1 MALIKVGNFS
11 QDITNFDPAN
21 DQLDFGNISVHSLIL
36 GQEPDGTAT
45 IVYPWQPNQFQRILG
60 ANGQG
65 IQWSDLS
72 EGNFAPVGNEHLRGD
87 IGGVF
92 SWEKGIGPAFD
103 PGNPDRE
110 STVYIRSHE
119 RDSVTTI
126 ENFDPVTDKINFL
139 YFGTRER
146 LSVVNEGAD
155 LVISSE
161 PIGQRFV
168 FKGVQKEELIGA
180 NLEFHFDQIQE
191 DLLDRAFGF
200 QPEQLSLVNRT
211 MLFTPEGG
219 PTDGFQTRVGAF
231 VTASGEAPGQPRS
244 LEESTRQIQ
253 ERAEQQQASE
263 QTPQEMGSG
272 MPMDMDMDMDMG
284 MDMDMTPPDLTN
296 VVMNLPGGSNVHNSC
311 LQLEVDGS
319 LWWGGGMGGNLIVRN
334 PMGFAVDDWEVSFLT
349 PHDQFQS
356 WAGNAIVE
364 DAGNGL
370 NRVTFTPADWNDSI
384 PANGEISIS
393 FNAQG
398 EGTPNSGSLTR
409 SNFFAPA
416 SMSMEMGTEMAMA
429 MPMEAEMAMPMSVNI
444 EMAVT
449 PSDVVASSPMDVVMA
464 PMPELRQQTQMAS
477 AEAVVQVPEVT
488 DPLGRSIQAEL
499 ETTSDSGPDSR
510 PGDSVSRLYDSTQNQ
525 YLLSSNQFEIDLLT
539 GDGWRD
545 EGVVYTAPVES
556 TADVFR
562 FYVSPEGRHFYTAS
576 EGERDIVLGDQEA
589 FSGWQYEGLAFSAYS
604 TGDYPEDAVAV
615 VRYFNVETGSHL
627 YSTSAVEQDLL
638 NQDSSWMNEGV
649 AWYGESIVAVEALF

>member
-1 MALIKVGNFS
+1 MALIQVGNFS

-36 GQEPDGTAT
+36 GEEPDGTAT

-65 IQWSDLS
+65 IQWSDLTES
-72 EGNFAPVGNEHLRGD
+72 NFAPVGNEHLRGD

-103 PGNPDRE
+103 PGNPDRD

-126 ENFDPVTDKINFL
+126 ENFDPATDKINFL

-146 LSVVNEGAD
+146 LSVENEGAD

-161 PIGQRFV
+161 PIGQRFI

-200 QPEQLSLVNRT
+200 QPEQLSLVDRT

-263 QTPQEMGSG
+263 QQMPNAMGSDMD
-272 MPMDMDMDMDMG
+272 MPMDMPMEPDMEMG
-284 MDMDMTPPDLTN
+284 MDMEMTPPDLTK

-356 WAGNAIVE
+356 WAGNATVE

-398 EGTPNSGSLTR
+398 EGMPNSGSLTR

-416 SMSMEMGTEMAMA
+416 QASMAMEMGMDMGMEMDMDMDMDMGMDMGMEMPAMA
-429 MPMEAEMAMPMSVNI
+429 
-444 EMAVT
+444 
-449 PSDVVASSPMDVVMA
+449 SDVITGQAMDVA
-464 PMPELRQQTQMAS
+464 NSSASESLELIRNAS
-477 AEAVVQVPEVT
+477 GYAIARGDASIALVDRSGQALSDATSERWDFLAAKDAFGGGFRVLAEGE
-488 DPLGRSIQAEL
+488 
-499 ETTSDSGPDSR
+499 
-510 PGDSVSRLYDSTQNQ
+510 GDRDG
-525 YLLSSNQFEIDLLT
+525 QF
-539 GDGWRD
+539 R
-545 EGVVYTAPVES
+545 
-556 TADVFR
+556 VFR
-562 FYVSPEGRHFYTAS
+562 FSEDGELFGRGRWIS
-576 EGERDIVLGDQEA
+576 EDKAIRCGFEACYGVDLNGDGELAGFAGFPMPGMVMADQA
-589 FSGWQYEGLAFSAYS
+589 M
-604 TGDYPEDAVAV
+604 TV
-615 VRYFNVETGSHL
+615 
-627 YSTSAVEQDLL
+627 
-638 NQDSSWMNEGV
+638 
-649 AWYGESIVAVEALF
+649 

>member
-1 MALIKVGNFS
+1 MARIQVGNFS

-36 GQEPDGTAT
+36 GEEPNGTAT

-65 IQWSDLS
+65 VQWSDLS
-72 EGNFAPVGNEHLRGD
+72 ESNFAPVGNEHLRGD

-103 PGNPDRE
+103 SGNPDRE

-146 LSVVNEGAD
+146 LSVVNEGSD

-168 FKGVQKEELIGA
+168 FKGVQKEQLIGA

-200 QPEQLSLVNRT
+200 QPEQLSLVDRT

-253 ERAEQQQASE
+253 ERAEQQEVAE
-263 QTPQEMGSG
+263 QTSQDMGSE
-272 MPMDMDMDMDMG
+272 MDMG
-284 MDMDMTPPDLTN
+284 MDLGMDMAPPDLTK

-356 WAGNAIVE
+356 WAGNATVE

-398 EGTPNSGSLTR
+398 EGMPNSGSLTR

-416 SMSMEMGTEMAMA
+416 QASMTMEMGMETGMNMSMGMDMSAMTPDVITGQVMDA
-429 MPMEAEMAMPMSVNI
+429 VNPLASQSLELI
-444 EMAVT
+444 GNDSGYAIARGDETIALVRRSGKAL
-449 PSDVVASSPMDVVMA
+449 SDA
-464 PMPELRQQTQMAS
+464 
-477 AEAVVQVPEVT
+477 
-488 DPLGRSIQAEL
+488 
-499 ETTSDSGPDSR
+499 TSDRWDFLAAKDAFGGGFR
-510 PGDSVSRLYDSTQNQ
+510 VLAEGEGDRDG
-525 YLLSSNQFEIDLLT
+525 QF
-539 GDGWRD
+539 R
-545 EGVVYTAPVES
+545 
-556 TADVFR
+556 VFR
-562 FYVSPEGRHFYTAS
+562 FDE
-576 EGERDIVLGDQEA
+576 EGELFGRGRWISEEKAISRGLEAGFATDLNGDGELTGV
-589 FSGWQYEGLAFSAYS
+589 SGFPMPGMVMADQGM
-604 TGDYPEDAVAV
+604 TV
-615 VRYFNVETGSHL
+615 
-627 YSTSAVEQDLL
+627 
-638 NQDSSWMNEGV
+638 
-649 AWYGESIVAVEALF
+649 

>member
-272 MPMDMDMDMDMG
+272 MPMDMDMGMDMDMDMDMG
-284 MDMDMTPPDLTN
+284 MDMDMTPPDLTK

-356 WAGNAIVE
+356 WAGNATVE

-398 EGTPNSGSLTR
+398 EGMPNSGSLTR

-416 SMSMEMGTEMAMA
+416 QASMTMEMGMDMDMDMDMGMEMGARME
-429 MPMEAEMAMPMSVNI
+429 MPMEVGMEMGSGMEMEMNMSAMS
-444 EMAVT
+444 
-449 PSDVVASSPMDVVMA
+449 SDVVTGQLMDVA
-464 PMPELRQQTQMAS
+464 NPLASESLELIGNDSGYAIARGDGLIAL
-477 AEAVVQVPEVT
+477 VR
-488 DPLGRSIQAEL
+488 RSGKAL
-499 ETTSDSGPDSR
+499 SDATSDWWDFLAAKDAFGGGFR
-510 PGDSVSRLYDSTQNQ
+510 VLAEGEGDRDG
-525 YLLSSNQFEIDLLT
+525 QF
-539 GDGWRD
+539 R
-545 EGVVYTAPVES
+545 
-556 TADVFR
+556 VFR
-562 FYVSPEGRHFYTAS
+562 FDE
-576 EGERDIVLGDQEA
+576 EGELFGRGRWISEEKAISRGLEVAFAIDLNGD
-589 FSGWQYEGLAFSAYS
+589 G
-604 TGDYPEDAVAV
+604 
-615 VRYFNVETGSHL
+615 
-627 YSTSAVEQDLL
+627 
-638 NQDSSWMNEGV
+638 
-649 AWYGESIVAVEALF
+649 

>member
-1 MALIKVGNFS
+1 MARISVGNFS
-11 QDITNFDPAN
+11 EDITNFDPSS

-60 ANGQG
+60 VDGQG
-65 IQWSDLS
+65 LQWSDLDES
-72 EGNFAPVGNEHLRGD
+72 NFAPVGNEHLRGD

-103 PGNPDRE
+103 IDNPDRD

-119 RDSVTTI
+119 RGRVTTI
-126 ENFDPVTDKINFL
+126 ENFDPLTDKINFL

-146 LSVVNEGAD
+146 LSVENEGSD

-161 PIGQRFV
+161 PIGQRFI
-168 FKGVQKEELIGA
+168 FKGIQKEQLIGA

-200 QPEQLSLVNRT
+200 QPEQLSLVDRT

-231 VTASGEAPGQPRS
+231 VTASGEAPGQPET
-244 LEESTRQIQ
+244 LEESTRLIQ
-253 ERAEQQQASE
+253 ERAELQQDSADA
-263 QTPQEMGSG
+263 PQDLGSG
-272 MPMDMDMDMDMG
+272 MEMDAGMG
-284 MDMDMTPPDLTN
+284 MEMDMTPPDLTD

-311 LQLEVDGS
+311 LLLEVDGS

-356 WAGNAIVE
+356 WAGGVTVE

-370 NRVTFTPADWNDSI
+370 NRVTFTPADWNNSI

-398 EGTPNSGSLTR
+398 EGLPDSGSLTN

-416 SMSMEMGTEMAMA
+416 QALMTMDMDMDMDMSALA
-429 MPMEAEMAMPMSVNI
+429 
-444 EMAVT
+444 
-449 PSDVVASSPMDVVMA
+449 SDVITGQLTESANPLAAVST
-464 PMPELRQQTQMAS
+464 ELINKGSGYAIARDGELIDLVGRSGQALSDGTSAQWNFLAAKKAS
-477 AEAVVQVPEVT
+477 AGGFRV
-488 DPLGRSIQAEL
+488 LAEG
-499 ETTSDSGPDSR
+499 ENKRDG
-510 PGDSVSRLYDSTQNQ
+510 
-525 YLLSSNQFEIDLLT
+525 QF
-539 GDGWRD
+539 R
-545 EGVVYTAPVES
+545 
-556 TADVFR
+556 VFR
-562 FYVSPEGRHFYTAS
+562 FSD
-576 EGERDIVLGDQEA
+576 EGELFGRGRWVSEA
-589 FSGWQYEGLAFSAYS
+589 RSISSGWEARYGVDINGDGELTGLP
-604 TGDYPEDAVAV
+604 GLVDD
-615 VRYFNVETGSHL
+615 GSL
-627 YSTSAVEQDLL
+627 SAV
-638 NQDSSWMNEGV
+638 
-649 AWYGESIVAVEALF
+649 F

>member
-11 QDITNFDPAN
+11 QDITNFDPVN
-21 DQLDFGNISVHSLIL
+21 DQLDFGSISVHSLIL

-60 ANGQG
+60 ENGQG
-65 IQWSDLS
+65 IQWSDLN

-146 LSVVNEGAD
+146 LLVENEGAD

-168 FKGVQKEELIGA
+168 FRGVQKEQLIGA

-191 DLLDRAFGF
+191 DLLDKAFGF
-200 QPEQLSLVNRT
+200 QPEQLSLVDRT

-219 PTDGFQTRVGAF
+219 PTDGSQTRVGAF
-231 VTASGEAPGQPRS
+231 VTASGEAPGQPES

-253 ERAEQQQASE
+253 ERAEQQQPVEQAS
-263 QTPQEMGSG
+263 QARDSEMN
-272 MPMDMDMDMDMG
+272 MPMDLGMGSEMNMG
-284 MDMDMTPPDLTN
+284 MEMQMTPPNLTD
-296 VVMNLPGGSNVHNSC
+296 VVMNLPSGSNVHNSC

-334 PMGFAVDDWEVSFLT
+334 PMGFAIDGWEVSFLT

-356 WAGNAIVE
+356 W
-364 DAGNGL
+364 
-370 NRVTFTPADWNDSI
+370 
-384 PANGEISIS
+384 
-393 FNAQG
+393 
-398 EGTPNSGSLTR
+398 
-409 SNFFAPA
+409 
-416 SMSMEMGTEMAMA
+416 
-429 MPMEAEMAMPMSVNI
+429 
-444 EMAVT
+444 
-449 PSDVVASSPMDVVMA
+449 
-464 PMPELRQQTQMAS
+464 
-477 AEAVVQVPEVT
+477 
-488 DPLGRSIQAEL
+488 
-499 ETTSDSGPDSR
+499 
-510 PGDSVSRLYDSTQNQ
+510 
-525 YLLSSNQFEIDLLT
+525 QF
-539 GDGWRD
+539 
-545 EGVVYTAPVES
+545 
-556 TADVFR
+556 
-562 FYVSPEGRHFYTAS
+562 
-576 EGERDIVLGDQEA
+576 
-589 FSGWQYEGLAFSAYS
+589 FSGHHQLRSCE
-604 TGDYPEDAVAV
+604 
-615 VRYFNVETGSHL
+615 
-627 YSTSAVEQDLL
+627 
-638 NQDSSWMNEGV
+638 
-649 AWYGESIVAVEALF
+649 

>member
-1 MALIKVGNFS
+1 MARIQVGNFS

-36 GQEPDGTAT
+36 GEEPDGTAT

-72 EGNFAPVGNEHLRGD
+72 ESNFAPVGNEHLRGD

-103 PGNPDRE
+103 SGNPDRE

-168 FKGVQKEELIGA
+168 FKGVQKEQLIGA

-200 QPEQLSLVNRT
+200 QPEQLSLVDRT

-253 ERAEQQQASE
+253 ERAEQQEVAE
-263 QTPQEMGSG
+263 QTSQDMGSE
-272 MPMDMDMDMDMG
+272 MDMG
-284 MDMDMTPPDLTN
+284 MDLGMDMAPPDLTK

-356 WAGNAIVE
+356 WAGNATVE

-398 EGTPNSGSLTR
+398 EGMPNSGSLTR

-416 SMSMEMGTEMAMA
+416 QASMTMDMDMSAMTPDVITGQVMDA
-429 MPMEAEMAMPMSVNI
+429 VN
-444 EMAVT
+444 
-449 PSDVVASSPMDVVMA
+449 PLASQSL
-464 PMPELRQQTQMAS
+464 ELIGNS
-477 AEAVVQVPEVT
+477 AGYAIARGDESIALV
-488 DPLGRSIQAEL
+488 GRSGQTLSDA
-499 ETTSDSGPDSR
+499 TSDQWDFLAARDAFGSGFR
-510 PGDSVSRLYDSTQNQ
+510 VLAEGEGDRDG
-525 YLLSSNQFEIDLLT
+525 QF
-539 GDGWRD
+539 R
-545 EGVVYTAPVES
+545 
-556 TADVFR
+556 VFR
-562 FYVSPEGRHFYTAS
+562 FSE
-576 EGERDIVLGDQEA
+576 EGELFGRGRWISEEKAISCGLEA
-589 FSGWQYEGLAFSAYS
+589 CYGVDLNIDGELSDFSGFPMPGMVIADQGM
-604 TGDYPEDAVAV
+604 TV
-615 VRYFNVETGSHL
+615 
-627 YSTSAVEQDLL
+627 
-638 NQDSSWMNEGV
+638 
-649 AWYGESIVAVEALF
+649 

>member
-272 MPMDMDMDMDMG
+272 MPMDMDMG
-284 MDMDMTPPDLTN
+284 MDMDMTPPDLTK

-356 WAGNAIVE
+356 WAGNATVE

-398 EGTPNSGSLTR
+398 EGMPNSGSLTR

-416 SMSMEMGTEMAMA
+416 QASMTMEMGMDMDMDMDMGMEMGARME
-429 MPMEAEMAMPMSVNI
+429 MPMEVGMEMGSGMEMEMNMSAMS
-444 EMAVT
+444 
-449 PSDVVASSPMDVVMA
+449 SDVVTGQLMDVA
-464 PMPELRQQTQMAS
+464 NPLASESLELIGNDSGYAIARGDGLIAL
-477 AEAVVQVPEVT
+477 VR
-488 DPLGRSIQAEL
+488 RSGKAL
-499 ETTSDSGPDSR
+499 SDATSDWWDFLAAKDAFGGGFR
-510 PGDSVSRLYDSTQNQ
+510 VLAEGEGDRDG
-525 YLLSSNQFEIDLLT
+525 QF
-539 GDGWRD
+539 R
-545 EGVVYTAPVES
+545 
-556 TADVFR
+556 VFR
-562 FYVSPEGRHFYTAS
+562 FDE
-576 EGERDIVLGDQEA
+576 EGELFGRGRWISEEKAISRGLEVAFAIDLNGDGELTDV
-589 FSGWQYEGLAFSAYS
+589 SGFPMPGMVMADPGM
-604 TGDYPEDAVAV
+604 T
-615 VRYFNVETGSHL
+615 
-627 YSTSAVEQDLL
+627 
-638 NQDSSWMNEGV
+638 
-649 AWYGESIVAVEALF
+649 I

>member
-1 MALIKVGNFS
+1 MALIQVGNFS

-36 GQEPDGTAT
+36 GEEPDGTAT

-65 IQWSDLS
+65 IQWSDLNQS
-72 EGNFAPVGNEHLRGD
+72 NFAPVGNEHLRGD

-103 PGNPDRE
+103 PGNPDRD

-126 ENFDPVTDKINFL
+126 ENFDPATDKINFL

-146 LSVVNEGAD
+146 LSVKNEGAD

-161 PIGQRFV
+161 PIGQRFI

-200 QPEQLSLVNRT
+200 QPEQLSLVDRT

-263 QTPQEMGSG
+263 QQMPNAMGSDMNMPMEMPMEMG
-272 MPMDMDMDMDMG
+272 MG
-284 MDMDMTPPDLTN
+284 MEMTPPDLTT

-311 LQLEVDGS
+311 LQLDVDGS

-334 PMGFAVDDWEVSFLT
+334 PMGFAIDNWEVSFLT

-356 WAGNAIVE
+356 WAGHATVE

-370 NRVTFTPADWNDSI
+370 NRVTLTPADWNDSI

-398 EGTPNSGSLTR
+398 EGLPESGSLTR

-416 SMSMEMGTEMAMA
+416 PAL
-429 MPMEAEMAMPMSVNI
+429 MPMGSEMAMPKGVSI

-449 PSDVVASSPMDVVMA
+449 PSDGVAVVGALASDSREP
-464 PMPELRQQTQMAS
+464 TQMATG
-477 AEAVVQVPEVT
+477 EAVTQVAEVP
-488 DPLGRSIQAEL
+488 DPLGRFAQVVSD
-499 ETTSDSGPDSR
+499 TMSDSGPDSQ
-510 PGDSVSRLYDSTQNQ
+510 PGDSVSRLYNSTQGQ
-525 YLLSSNQFEIDLLT
+525 YLLSSNQSEIDLLT
-539 GDGWRD
+539 GNNWRD
-545 EGVVYTAPVES
+545 EGVVCNPPVDS

-562 FYVSPEGRHFYTAS
+562 FYVSSGGRHFYTAS
-576 EGERDIVLGDQEA
+576 EDERDIILGDQGT
-589 FSGWQYEGLAFSAYS
+589 FSGWQYEGVAFSAYS
-604 TGDYPEDAVAV
+604 IGDYPQDAVAI
-615 VRYFNVETGSHL
+615 VRYFNLETGSHL
-627 YSTSAVEQDLL
+627 YSSSAVEQSLL
-638 NQDSSWMNEGV
+638 NQDSSWMNEGA
-649 AWYGESIVAVEALF
+649 AWYGESMVAVEALL

>member
-1 MALIKVGNFS
+1 MALIQVGNFS

-60 ANGQG
+60 ANGQV

-72 EGNFAPVGNEHLRGD
+72 ESNFAPVGNEHLRGD

-146 LSVVNEGAD
+146 LSVMNEGSD

-168 FKGVQKEELIGA
+168 FKGVQKEQLIGA

-200 QPEQLSLVNRT
+200 QPEQLSLVDRT

-244 LEESTRQIQ
+244 LEESTRQSQ
-253 ERAEQQQASE
+253 ERAEQQQVAEQAS
-263 QTPQEMGSG
+263 QEMGSDMS
-272 MPMDMDMDMDMG
+272 MPMDMG
-284 MDMDMTPPDLTN
+284 MDMTPPDLTN

-356 WAGNAIVE
+356 WAGNATVE

-398 EGTPNSGSLTR
+398 EGMPNSGSLTR

-416 SMSMEMGTEMAMA
+416 QASMTTETGQDMNMDMGMD
-429 MPMEAEMAMPMSVNI
+429 MS
-444 EMAVT
+444 AVT
-449 PSDVVASSPMDVVMA
+449 PDVITGQMVDAVNPLASESLELIGNDSGYAIARGAGPIALVRRSGQALSDA
-464 PMPELRQQTQMAS
+464 
-477 AEAVVQVPEVT
+477 
-488 DPLGRSIQAEL
+488 
-499 ETTSDSGPDSR
+499 TSDRWDFLAAKDASGGGFR
-510 PGDSVSRLYDSTQNQ
+510 VLAEGEGDRDG
-525 YLLSSNQFEIDLLT
+525 QF
-539 GDGWRD
+539 R
-545 EGVVYTAPVES
+545 
-556 TADVFR
+556 VFR
-562 FYVSPEGRHFYTAS
+562 FDE
-576 EGERDIVLGDQEA
+576 EGELFGRGRWISEEKAISRGLEAGFAVDLNGDGELTGVLGFPMPGMVMADQ
-589 FSGWQYEGLAFSAYS
+589 GM
-604 TGDYPEDAVAV
+604 TV
-615 VRYFNVETGSHL
+615 
-627 YSTSAVEQDLL
+627 
-638 NQDSSWMNEGV
+638 
-649 AWYGESIVAVEALF
+649 